1 MAAFV
6 QVSDAGMPRPST
18 RCGGQ
23 RPKSAKA
30 RNRGVWGTEGV
41 AGAMGIRPARMAFK
55 NAARKSKGRRKAA

>member
-6 QVSDAGMPRPST
+6 QVFGRRNAKT
-18 RCGGQ
+18 IHALGGR